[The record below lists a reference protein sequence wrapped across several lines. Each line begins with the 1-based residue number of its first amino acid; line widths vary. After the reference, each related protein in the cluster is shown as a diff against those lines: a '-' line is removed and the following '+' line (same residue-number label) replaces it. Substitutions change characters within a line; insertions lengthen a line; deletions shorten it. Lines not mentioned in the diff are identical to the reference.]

1 MKKKIGWQGLKN
13 ISISKKLYFIVGAM
27 AMLII
32 VELLTLWFSV
42 HALSSVRALVG
53 AEGLWSKAEKDGVY
67 HLEKYY
73 RTHDEKDYVAFQKFM
88 AVPYGDHK
96 TRLQLIKA
104 NPNLDSARKGFIEG
118 RVHPDDIDG
127 ILKLLLRFHNVYY
140 IEKAIEYWTEGDSLI
155 AQLTPI
161 GEKLHSE
168 ITSSSP
174 SKEKLD
180 QLILELEPI
189 NQQLTTL
196 EDNFSFILGEGSR
209 WLENII
215 LKLLFAVALTVEITG
230 LVLTVSVSR
239 SITKGLNE
247 INRAATKIT
256 KGNLEDRA
264 TVYSKDEIGLVAT
277 AINQMTEQLILSNRE
292 LEQFAYLAS
301 HDLQEPLRKLIT
313 FTGMLEKD
321 SDSVISENGK
331 TYIEKIIKA
340 SLSMQRL
347 VTDVLQFSQ
356 LNLSTGFYKVD
367 LNAMIAQL
375 LSDMEFLIQ
384 KSGAQINVSTIP
396 LIEGNEAQ
404 LRQLFQN
411 LISNAIKFNT
421 GNPVIDISAEV
432 INSEQLPGE
441 YLSALQNR
449 VTTLQDSKKII
460 NENFCRITIK
470 DNGIGFEE
478 KYADKIFVILQ
489 RLHGKQSYEGTG
501 IGLAICKKIVD
512 NHNGII
518 SAKSKPGEGASFI
531 IILPISQK
539 KISS

>member
-1 MKKKIGWQGLKN
+1 MKKFFLWQRLKN
-13 ISISKKLYFIVGAM
+13 ISISKKLYIIVGAM

-32 VELLTLWFSV
+32 IELLTLWFSV

-73 RTHDEKDYVAFQKFM
+73 RTHDEKDYDAFQKFM
-88 AVPYGDHK
+88 EVPYGDHK

-104 NPNLDSARKGFIEG
+104 NPNLDSAREGFIEG
-118 RVHPDDIDG
+118 RVNPDDIDG
-127 ILKLLLRFHNVYY
+127 ILQLLLRFHNFYY
-140 IEKAIEYWTEGDSLI
+140 IGKAIGYWTEGDSLI

-168 ITSSSP
+168 ISTSSP

-196 EDNFSFILGEGSR
+196 EDNFSFTLGEGSR

-247 INRAATKIT
+247 INRGATKIA
-256 KGNLEDRA
+256 KGNFDDRA
-264 TVYSKDEIGLVAT
+264 TVYSKDEIGMVAT

-301 HDLQEPLRKLIT
+301 HDLQEPLRKLII
-313 FTGMLEKD
+313 FTGMLEND
-321 SDSVISENGK
+321 TETVISENGK
-331 TYIEKIIKA
+331 MYMEKITQA
-340 SLSMQRL
+340 SMRMQRL

-356 LNLSTGFYKVD
+356 LNLATGYHKVD
-367 LNAMIAQL
+367 LNITIDQL
-375 LSDMEFLIQ
+375 LSDMEFVIE
-384 KSGAQINVSTIP
+384 KSGAEINVTPIP
-396 LIEGNEAQ
+396 VIEGDEAQ

-411 LISNAIKFNT
+411 LISNAIKFNE
-421 GNPVIDISAEV
+421 GKPVIKIYAE
-432 INSEQLPGE
+432 IITGD
-441 YLSALQNR
+441 QNE
-449 VTTLQDSKKII
+449 K
-460 NENFCRITIK
+460 FCRIYIK
-470 DNGIGFEE
+470 DNGIGFDE
-478 KYADKIFVILQ
+478 KYLDKIFVIFQ
-489 RLHGKQSYEGTG
+489 RLHGKQIYEGTG
-501 IGLAICKKIVD
+501 IGLAICKKIID
-512 NHNGII
+512 NHNGSI
-518 SAKSKPGEGASFI
+518 SAASKPGEGATFI
-531 IILPISQK
+531 ITLPVLQK
-539 KISS
+539 MR